1 MFDLRNFL
9 SLKFLTFSMKKLILL
24 FCLALILGCK
34 STKTEAPELT
44 EIKRN
49 LSYLASDD
57 LAGRKTGTPGLE
69 KAAVF
74 IEGEFKR
81 NGIKPYFKT
90 FRDSFKIKDVMGYNV
105 VGYLEGTDN
114 LLKREF
120 VILGAHYDHIGLLN
134 EINGDAIANGAN
146 DDASGT
152 IAVLE
157 WAKYFSKARSNKR
170 SILFTLYDAEEMGL
184 KGSEHLAN
192 RLKSVNVNLYTM
204 INIEMI
210 GVPRSK
216 HEIMA
221 YMSGFEISNMAE
233 KLNTYAGSEIIGFF
247 PQSKQYQL
255 FMRSDN
261 YPFYKTFKIPA
272 HAISTF
278 DFTNYNYYHH
288 VDDEADKMDF
298 DHMTDFI
305 SKMIPAL
312 EGMINA
318 PTQEIYLYNE

>member
-1 MFDLRNFL
+1 
-9 SLKFLTFSMKKLILL
+9 MKKLILL
-24 FCLALILGCK
+24 FSLVLILGCK

-57 LAGRKTGTPGLE
+57 LAGRKTGSPGLE

-74 IEGEFKR
+74 IEDEFKR

-90 FRDSFKIKDVMGYNV
+90 FRDSFKIKDVIGYNV
-105 VGYLEGTDN
+105 VGYLEGNDN

-152 IAVLE
+152 VAVLE

-204 INIEMI
+204 INFEMI

-233 KLNTYAGSEIIGFF
+233 KLNAYAGSKIIGFF

-298 DHMTDFI
+298 EHMTDFI

-318 PTQEIYLYNE
+318 PTQEIYLYND